1 MWNIYFLFVVY
12 ILNTIHT
19 YMDTENG
26 LITNVDKFGM
36 VLDIGDVFVVVAPP
50 NNKDSEILFDAMHKE
65 KV

>member
-1 MWNIYFLFVVY
+1 
-12 ILNTIHT
+12 
-19 YMDTENG
+19 MDTENG